1 MVQPGQQDGERGSR
15 ETLTVSQILNVVAQ
29 FEALSQR
36 VVECF
41 GELPAVH
48 MRDAYSWIER
58 ARKRLA
64 IVDAEYLA
72 ALAPEIPS
80 ADHRKA
86 AWLAE
91 NAHISRAEAKRR
103 ISCLGRLR
111 KDAEPFTSASED
123 GRMPALREKVADGV
137 VGGDAVQKIDKA
149 VKDMPETEHARVT
162 RALDEH
168 VSEVVAEVRV
178 DDLGALSHRL
188 RAMLGIDDPYT
199 DEDRQRLRGIKVG
212 PQRADGM
219 SRLSGVLTP
228 RFAAMLKRLQ
238 ADHAR
243 PGGLLEEGAKDE
255 RNPEQRFHDAL
266 EAAVA
271 GGYGKGAEL
280 KPVRGTTS
288 IVTVAHISDIAKIAG
303 VELSEGEQFT
313 LPGTGKAVSDA
324 GVRLSVAEAIEQVV
338 AGNSFLQVLGDKG
351 QSLFLGR
358 SQRLGTMA
366 QYLALCGEEGGSS
379 APGKATP
386 PAMCDMHHIQSW
398 AQGGPTDISNLTFV
412 DSGTHRKIDDARRD
426 SNSWWTVR
434 PDELASHGAASGDGK
449 KVADGE
455 AGSTAERVMWVEPR
469 SLAEKREAGAKKS
482 ETGKRRYLVNQDPSA
497 FDNPGR
503 WLRRA
508 YRRDQATG
516 DRGSGEDSEGEGNS
530 GGQD

>member
-1 MVQPGQQDGERGSR
+1 MDQPGQNDGEREAR
-15 ETLTVSQILNVVAQ
+15 ETLSVSQILDLITQ

-41 GELPAVH
+41 IDLPAVH
-48 MRDAYSWIER
+48 MRDAYSWIEQV
-58 ARKRLA
+58 RKRLA

-80 ADHRKA
+80 SDHRKA

-91 NAHISRAEAKRR
+91 SAHISRAEAKRR

-111 KDAEPFTSASED
+111 RDAEPFSSESDD
-123 GRMPALREKVADGV
+123 GRMPVLREKVAGGI

-149 VKDMPETEHARVT
+149 IKDMPESEHAEVT

-168 VSEVVAEVRV
+168 VSEVITEVRV

-199 DEDRQRLRGIKVG
+199 DEDRQRLRGIKIG

-219 SRLSGVLTP
+219 SRLTGVLTP
-228 RFAAMLKRLQ
+228 HFAAMLKRLQ
-238 ADHAR
+238 ADYAR
-243 PGGLLEEGAKDE
+243 PGGLLEEGAQDE

-271 GGYGKGAEL
+271 GGYGKGADL

-288 IVTVAHISDIAKIAG
+288 IVTVAHISDVAKIAG
-303 VELSEGEQFT
+303 VELKDGDTFS
-313 LPGTGKAVSDA
+313 LPGTGKAVSDT
-324 GVRLSVAEAIEQVV
+324 GIRLSIAETIEKVV
-338 AGNSFLQVLGDKG
+338 AGNSFLQVLGNKG

-358 SQRLGTMA
+358 SQRLGSMA

-412 DSGTHRKIDDARRD
+412 DPGTHRRIDDVRRD
-426 SNSWWTVR
+426 ADAWWTIR
-434 PDELASHGAASGDGK
+434 PDELDGAQDSETAAEGAS
-449 KVADGE
+449 E
-455 AGSTAERVMWVEPR
+455 APVETTTERVIWVEPR
-469 SLAEKREAGAKKS
+469 GKAAERGKN
-482 ETGKRRYLVNQDPSA
+482 GKRRHLTNLDPSA

-508 YRRDQATG
+508 YRRNQDTG
-516 DRGSGEDSEGEGNS
+516 DRGTGEDADGRAKRDES
-530 GGQD
+530 